1 MTTDVLMVAVAGLAC
16 SAGVVSAQPNVPLH
30 FTLDGDPLSTG
41 DRVYDGSP
49 ATWTVFASFTGY
61 PDPQAYFGG
70 FVGSF
75 SADLRF
81 DGTLSGSVGNL
92 TNLMA
97 GEGTTP
103 TTDGT
108 TIENINIFNN
118 ALLGTDDPS
127 NPIAIFAFDMT
138 VDGVTSLDPDQPLG
152 VRYTAQGFANMFAN
166 SDIFTLFDEF
176 PQFSIISD
184 TLFVPGGG
192 AGAVLGLG
200 VLVSAGRR
208 RRTGGAES

>member
-1 MTTDVLMVAVAGLAC
+1 
-16 SAGVVSAQPNVPLH
+16 
-30 FTLDGDPLSTG
+30 
-41 DRVYDGSP
+41 
-49 ATWTVFASFTGY
+49 
-61 PDPQAYFGG
+61 
-70 FVGSF
+70 
-75 SADLRF
+75 LRF

-92 TNLMA
+92 TNLMG

-103 TTDGT
+103 TSNGT
-108 TIENINIFNN
+108 TVENINIFNS

-138 VDGVTSLDPDQPLG
+138 VDGVTRLDPDQPPG
-152 VRYTAQGFANMFAN
+152 VRYTADGVSNMFADG
-166 SDIFTLFDEF
+166 SIFTLFDEF

-200 VLVSAGRR
+200 VLAPASRR
-208 RRTGGAES
+208 RKKEGRES